1 VAGKRHRAGGR
12 SVAREPS
19 RGGPAPA
26 IRTDKE
32 AHHMTGTRTVA
43 APPQPPRQSG
53 SRAARRRQLRG
64 WRLARLDVKAT
75 PYLFVSPYF
84 LLFAVFGLFP
94 LGFTVWVSLHRWR
107 LAGEKE
113 WVGLDNFTF
122 LLTYGPFWNSVS
134 NTLAM
139 FVIAT
144 VPQLLAALFI
154 ANALHKRMHGQL
166 AWRLSIL
173 APMVTSV
180 VAVAVVFNQMYGRQ
194 YGMVN
199 WILGGLGVGPIDW
212 RADSLPA
219 WLAIASMVD
228 WRWTGYNAMIY
239 LAAMQFISRDLYE
252 AAAID
257 GASPRRQFW
266 SITVPQLKPV
276 IIFTVFVSTIGGL
289 LLFAEPMMFDIGR
302 FRGGTTGQFQTTAM
316 FIVELFRNRN
326 NFGMAAAAAWIL
338 FALIVIVAT
347 INYLIVHRIRGT
359 R

>member
-1 VAGKRHRAGGR
+1 
-12 SVAREPS
+12 
-19 RGGPAPA
+19 
-26 IRTDKE
+26 
-32 AHHMTGTRTVA
+32 MTGRLA
-43 APPQPPRQSG
+43 APPQSTPP
-53 SRAARRRQLRG
+53 ARPVTGTPDRRELR
-64 WRLARLDVKAT
+64 WRYRLARFDLKAS

-94 LGFTVWVSLHRWR
+94 LGFTVWVSLHKWR

-113 WVGLDNFTF
+113 WVGLDNFSF
-122 LLTYGPFWNSVS
+122 LITYGPFWNSVV

-139 FVIAT
+139 FFIAT
-144 VPQLLAALFI
+144 VPQLLAALLI
-154 ANALHKRMHGQL
+154 ANALNRRMRGQL
-166 AWRLSIL
+166 LWRLAIL

-180 VAVAVVFNQMYGRQ
+180 VAVAVVFNQMYGLR

-199 WILGGLGVGPIDW
+199 WALGLVGIGPIDW

-219 WLAIASMVD
+219 WLAISSMVD

-239 LAAMQFISRDLYE
+239 LAAMQFISRDMYE

-289 LLFAEPMMFDIGR
+289 LLFTEPMMFDIGR

-316 FIVELFRNRN
+316 FIVELFRTRN

-338 FALIVIVAT
+338 FLLIVVVAL
-347 INYLIVHRIRGT
+347 INYLIISRIRGSK
-359 R
+359 